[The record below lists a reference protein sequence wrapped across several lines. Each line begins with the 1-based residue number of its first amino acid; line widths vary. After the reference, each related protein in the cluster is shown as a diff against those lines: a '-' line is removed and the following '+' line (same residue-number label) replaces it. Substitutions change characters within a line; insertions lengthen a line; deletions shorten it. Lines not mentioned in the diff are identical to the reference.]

1 MKYVKR
7 MVWPAVLAVAIF
19 VVAMQGQSS
28 ESGQKTAE
36 PVVPATQSEAD
47 KYKLTVNSNLVFLP
61 TRVGNKNGETVYGLK
76 PEQFIVED
84 NGVPQ
89 DIKMEES
96 PEASGLS
103 LVVAVQCGMSAPSE
117 FSKLKGLA
125 AMIDAIVGDAP
136 HEVSIISFGEGPYVL
151 SDFSDS
157 PDDVRLG
164 LSKIKPCGSLHAVT
178 IDTVYYAINK
188 LKRRRNHYRRAILL
202 ISETRD
208 HGSKSRLQDVVAE
221 LGSSDTVI
229 YCVAFSPA
237 RDQIIDVL
245 KPSDKTDKG
254 PYKFT
259 PPPSV
264 GARPAAS
271 DSGSTATTD
280 EEPVY
285 AIRPPNF
292 ALPKVLVQMINA
304 LRKNTASELASLSG
318 GEYINF
324 TTQKGFDQ
332 GLQRISNQI
341 HNYYLLSF
349 KTASTPTW
357 DFHSLKVRVPDHPDA
372 VIQTR
377 KSYWSG
383 ALESRPAQ
391 PPLALSQPEQV
402 PQPK

>member
-1 MKYVKR
+1 

-19 VVAMQGQSS
+19 AGAMQGQSS

-84 NGVPQ
+84 NGVLQ

-136 HEVSIISFGEGPYVL
+136 HEVSIISYGEGPYVL

-237 RDQIIDVL
+237 RDQIIEVL

-259 PPPSV
+259 PPPSAGV
-264 GARPAAS
+264 RPAAS

-391 PPLALSQPEQV
+391 PPPALSQPEQV

>member
-1 MKYVKR
+1 MKYVKG
-7 MVWPAVLAVAIF
+7 MVWPAVLAVAISLGT
-19 VVAMQGQSS
+19 MQGQSS

-136 HEVSIISFGEGPYVL
+136 HEVSIISYGEGPYVL

-259 PPPSV
+259 PPSV

-357 DFHSLKVRVPDHPDA
+357 DFHSLKVRVPDDPDA

>member
-1 MKYVKR
+1 

-76 PEQFIVED
+76 SEQFIVED

-136 HEVSIISFGEGPYVL
+136 HEVSIISYGEGPYVL

>member
-7 MVWPAVLAVAIF
+7 MVWPAVLAVAISLG
-19 VVAMQGQSS
+19 AMQGQSS

>member
-7 MVWPAVLAVAIF
+7 MVWPAVLAVAISLG
-19 VVAMQGQSS
+19 AMQGQSS
-28 ESGQKTAE
+28 ESGRKTAE

-84 NGVPQ
+84 NGVLQ

-136 HEVSIISFGEGPYVL
+136 HEVSIISYGEGPYVL

>member
-1 MKYVKR
+1 
-7 MVWPAVLAVAIF
+7 
-19 VVAMQGQSS
+19 
-28 ESGQKTAE
+28 
-36 PVVPATQSEAD
+36 VPATQSEAD

-84 NGVPQ
+84 NGVLQ

-136 HEVSIISFGEGPYVL
+136 HEVSIISYGEGPYVL

-280 EEPVY
+280 EEPIY